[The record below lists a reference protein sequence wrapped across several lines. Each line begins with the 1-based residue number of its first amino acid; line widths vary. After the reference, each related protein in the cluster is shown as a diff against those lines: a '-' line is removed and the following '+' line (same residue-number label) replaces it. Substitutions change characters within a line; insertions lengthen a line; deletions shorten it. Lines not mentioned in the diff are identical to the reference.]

1 MNRVA
6 QSLVLCVVFV
16 DRYLSLSLSLSFF
29 FCHLKMTFYV
39 QLKTETNP

>member
-16 DRYLSLSLSLSFF
+16 DRYLSLSFFF
-29 FCHLKMTFYV
+29 FCHLKMTFHV
-39 QLKTETNP
+39 QPKTETNP